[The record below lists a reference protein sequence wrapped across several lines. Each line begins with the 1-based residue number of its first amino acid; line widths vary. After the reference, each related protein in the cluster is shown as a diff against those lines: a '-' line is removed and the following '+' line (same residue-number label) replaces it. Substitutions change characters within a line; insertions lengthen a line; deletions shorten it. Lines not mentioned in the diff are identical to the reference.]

1 MKFWKLRNNLAFNI
15 ISAIVFLLVF
25 FSVLVST
32 IGYIS
37 FTNSLK
43 REYTD
48 MAYRTANTALT
59 LVDGDKID
67 QYLETGE
74 GDPAYDLAQS
84 RMDILCSRMDLP
96 LIYVIKVDTSDYNS
110 FVSVF
115 NSVHENSTRY
125 TRWEAGHFRETTNEE
140 YRQLY
145 IDLYENGLPY
155 GTIYRTKD
163 LNGAE
168 PHLTLLVPVKDSA
181 DRTTAILCVQRPMNE
196 LVAGRRP
203 YLINIVI
210 ATVLLSA
217 LVTVSA
223 AAYIR
228 RQFVS
233 PLKKVISEAD
243 RFAKETKHAE
253 RPLPESISKIYELQN
268 LASAVNTM
276 EHDMLR
282 YIDNLTRITAEK
294 ERIGTEL
301 SIASQIQEAS
311 IPTIFPAY
319 PDRKEFDIYACM
331 TPAKEVG
338 GDFYDFFLIDDDHL
352 AMVMAD
358 VSGKGVPAAL
368 FMMVT
373 KILLNDRAL
382 MGGTPAEILTFVND
396 RICENNKADMF
407 VTVWMGILEIS
418 TGTVTAANAGHDDPA
433 VCRRD
438 GSFEIVKSKHSP
450 VIGAMEGIRYR
461 DFEIRLRQG
470 DKLFLYTDGVPEATD
485 AQSRMFSIPGMLDAL
500 NAAKQSGPKDVLS
513 AVWDRVNVF
522 VGDAPQFDD
531 LTMLCLEMKGNVQ
544 QTQTLHI
551 EAAKENLTQVID
563 FVDNFLQAQDCPMKA
578 QMQIDLCVEEIFVN
592 IAQYAYGDSVGKAE
606 ISIENSDGEITIV
619 FKDGGKPYNPL
630 EETDPDLS
638 LSADEREI
646 GGLGIFLTK
655 KNADRVTYSYEAAQ
669 NVLTIKK
676 RIC

>member
-243 RFAKETKHAE
+243 RFAKETQHAE
-253 RPLPESISKIYELQN
+253 RPLPENISKIYELQN

-282 YIDNLTRITAEK
+282 YIDNLTRIYLGAHMPPPEDYRNLPVSFRDYFELLPGEIGFLYYGRPAVNKGIFVLEEAVNRLNRAGKIPNNIKFCWILSERPEEERARLLELIKSHGLERVIKIKPSTERMKLFKIISGADYVVVPSVTEGFGFCAVEACSLERPVIHSDGGSLPEVVFGRTLSFKNRDPLDLASKLEK
-294 ERIGTEL
+294 VIKKKE
-301 SIASQIQEAS
+301 EA
-311 IPTIFPAY
+311 F
-319 PDRKEFDIYACM
+319 
-331 TPAKEVG
+331 
-338 GDFYDFFLIDDDHL
+338 
-352 AMVMAD
+352 
-358 VSGKGVPAAL
+358 
-368 FMMVT
+368 
-373 KILLNDRAL
+373 
-382 MGGTPAEILTFVND
+382 D
-396 RICENNKADMF
+396 RI
-407 VTVWMGILEIS
+407 
-418 TGTVTAANAGHDDPA
+418 
-433 VCRRD
+433 
-438 GSFEIVKSKHSP
+438 
-450 VIGAMEGIRYR
+450 
-461 DFEIRLRQG
+461 
-470 DKLFLYTDGVPEATD
+470 
-485 AQSRMFSIPGMLDAL
+485 PG
-500 NAAKQSGPKDVLS
+500 K
-513 AVWDRVNVF
+513 
-522 VGDAPQFDD
+522 QFDTD
-531 LTMLCLEMKGNVQ
+531 KMVQ
-544 QTQTLHI
+544 AMIRMYH
-551 EAAKENLTQVID
+551 EVMN
-563 FVDNFLQAQDCPMKA
+563 
-578 QMQIDLCVEEIFVN
+578 
-592 IAQYAYGDSVGKAE
+592 GS
-606 ISIENSDGEITIV
+606 
-619 FKDGGKPYNPL
+619 
-630 EETDPDLS
+630 
-638 LSADEREI
+638 
-646 GGLGIFLTK
+646 
-655 KNADRVTYSYEAAQ
+655 
-669 NVLTIKK
+669 
-676 RIC
+676 